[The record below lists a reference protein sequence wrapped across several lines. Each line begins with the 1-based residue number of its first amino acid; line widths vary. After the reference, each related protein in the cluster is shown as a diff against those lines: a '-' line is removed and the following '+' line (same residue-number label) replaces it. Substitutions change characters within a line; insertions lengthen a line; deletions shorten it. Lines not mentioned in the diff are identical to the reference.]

1 MLAGM
6 VGASRENVNRA
17 LRRLSDVGY
26 IRQSGG
32 SITVLD
38 GDRLR
43 RRASSHV

>member
-1 MLAGM
+1 M

-17 LRRLSDVGY
+17 LRRFSNLGY
-26 IRQSGG
+26 IRQSAG

-38 GDRLR
+38 RDRLR